1 MKNKKNINRWVSKV
15 LKETFDNKIDKL
27 TSKIKSNVNELGGMD
42 DGHPIF
48 GDLNMGKMS
57 SKEIRDLMSKHYG
70 KKNDNDDDINM
81 RDMDDEFEEMKEGFD
96 DLETKN
102 ARKRVDYSQEEFK
115 PIPTDKINYSNLDDD
130 SSTIHNFLKNQLRNR
145 RNTEDSDELYESS
158 EVCECGGGMYEG
170 ECMECGTKM
179 EGIYDVDDID
189 NKNKFD
195 YTQEEKDF
203 DYTEEKHSPIVR
215 PNPNKKYGN
224 EKPYSFSKSS
234 SKPPELK
241 PRIRE
246 DEDFDGEE
254 TFSSEENVGGC
265 KAVRDTIKSKG
276 GEPDGLDLDLIKRY
290 NCESLNESLKGGQK
304 KLDKNRNNRI
314 DSEDFKLLR
323 KTKSKKTET
332 KEGKK
337 FPDLSGDGK
346 VTKKDVLLG
355 RGVKLKN
362 GKSKVKE
369 SISLTEDEMI
379 DLIEKIVKEQ
389 KTFGKP
395 KGLEAYEK
403 AHKGSGKENQDY
415 LKSVTK
421 KMKDYLK
428 DGSKGEYSASPKHF
442 PKGNGELAKMDK
454 KAYEVSKDGEEFLD
468 NYMRPGMENLDYDEI
483 HPNEDWMKDNI
494 EGSSKTGNNPK
505 WANAEETELG
515 AKINKKRKEN
525 KLAKAKRA
533 AYNKSAQPV
542 VTDKPGQESGKGLDI
557 KVESIESK
565 KTIKLNEE
573 FEKMKSLISYDRKTQ

>member
-1 MKNKKNINRWVSKV
+1 MKNKKNINRLVSKV
-15 LKETFDNKIDKL
+15 LKETFEDKIDKL
-27 TSKIKSNVNELGGMD
+27 TSKINSN
-42 DGHPIF
+42 
-48 GDLNMGKMS
+48 S
-57 SKEIRDLMSKHYG
+57 
-70 KKNDNDDDINM
+70 DDD
-81 RDMDDEFEEMKEGFD
+81 FQEMEEGFD

-130 SSTIHNFLKNQLRNR
+130 SSTIPNFLKNQLRNR
-145 RNTEDSDELYESS
+145 RNTEGSDELYESS

-189 NKNKFD
+189 DKN
-195 YTQEEKDF
+195 EF
-203 DYTEEKHSPIVR
+203 DYTEEKHSSIVR
-215 PNPNKKYGN
+215 PSPNKKYGN
-224 EKPYSFSKSS
+224 EKPYSFSKHSS
-234 SKPPELK
+234 ESPELK

-246 DEDFDGEE
+246 YEDFDKEE

-265 KAVRDTIKSKG
+265 RAVRETIKSKG
-276 GEPDGLDLDLIKRY
+276 GKPDGLDLELIKRY

-323 KTKSKKTET
+323 KTKSKKIET

-362 GKSKVKE
+362 SKSKVKE
-369 SISLTEDEMI
+369 SISLTEYEMI

-428 DGSKGEYSASPKHF
+428 DGSKGEYSSSPKHF
-442 PKGNGELAKMDK
+442 PKGNGELSKMKK

-483 HPNEDWMKDNI
+483 HPNDEWMKNNI